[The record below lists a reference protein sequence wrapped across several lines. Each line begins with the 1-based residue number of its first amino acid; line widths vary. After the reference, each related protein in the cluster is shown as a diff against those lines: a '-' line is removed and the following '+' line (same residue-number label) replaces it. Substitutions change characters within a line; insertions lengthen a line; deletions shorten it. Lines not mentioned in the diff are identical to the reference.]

1 MLAVSGNFKGAALDN
16 QVGSQVVCPLDGV
29 DAGAIATGKSIESIS
44 TCNPVTPVADFTG
57 V

>member
-29 DAGAIATGKSIESIS
+29 DAGAIATGKSIEESEPWLDEDLG
-44 TCNPVTPVADFTG
+44 PV
-57 V
+57 